1 MGYMKYKGYTG
12 SVEYSEE
19 DNCLFGKVMGLSKD
33 AITYEGQTVDELRQ
47 DFEGAID
54 DYLESCAAAAWP
66 RRGLTA
72 AHSMSECH
80 QRFTVRLRCWR
91 SKRVYPSMPLSARCW
106 QGKPNWRIS
115 IYLFLLVSTVG

>member
-47 DFEGAID
+47 DFEDAVD
-54 DYLESCAAAAWP
+54 DYLESCTA
-66 RRGLTA
+66 RGACL
-72 AHSMSECH
+72 
-80 QRFTVRLRCWR
+80 
-91 SKRVYPSMPLSARCW
+91 
-106 QGKPNWRIS
+106 N
-115 IYLFLLVSTVG
+115 LLG

>member
-47 DFEGAID
+47 DFEGAIN
-54 DYLESCAAAAWP
+54 DYLESCAAHGVEPSRPPAAAW
-66 RRGLTA
+66 
-72 AHSMSECH
+72 H
-80 QRFTVRLRCWR
+80 TVYSVPVC
-91 SKRVYPSMPLSARCW
+91 SSLSDAKVC
-106 QGKPNWRIS
+106 KINEDS
-115 IYLFLLVSTVG
+115 AFYAD

>member
-47 DFEGAID
+47 DFEESVD
-54 DYLESCAAAAWP
+54 DYLE
-66 RRGLTA
+66 
-72 AHSMSECH
+72 
-80 QRFTVRLRCWR
+80 
-91 SKRVYPSMPLSARCW
+91 
-106 QGKPNWRIS
+106 N
-115 IYLFLLVSTVG
+115 